1 MRCEDLR
8 ELAPEIAL
16 GIADGEQRETAM
28 RHLADC
34 DDCRHLVEEMS
45 EVNDE
50 LLRRAPI
57 AEPPVGFETRV
68 MERLGLS
75 PKPRRRR
82 RAAFVMRRLA
92 IPAAAAALTAGALVG
107 YYHDDHVTASQYK
120 DTLAAAGGSDF
131 IAKPIL
137 DPAGKRA
144 GTAFGYE
151 GKPSWVMIT
160 VDPAYRDQ
168 VKSCELVTKDGRHI
182 PLDSAAWHA
191 GSWGGSIPVDVYDI
205 QSIRMLGDR
214 PGQVLATPASETS

>member
-28 RHLADC
+28 RHLAGC
-34 DDCRHLVEEMS
+34 DDCRHLLEEMS

-50 LLRRAPI
+50 LLTVAPV
-57 AEPPVGFETRV
+57 AEPPIGFESRV
-68 MERLGLS
+68 IERLGLS
-75 PKPRRRR
+75 RKPRRRR
-82 RAAFVMRRLA
+82 AVFVMRRLA

-137 DPAGKRA
+137 DPAGQRA

-151 GKPSWVMIT
+151 GKPSWVMIN

-168 VKSCELVTKDGRHI
+168 VRSCELLTKDGRHLT
-182 PLDSAAWHA
+182 LDWSGWHD
-191 GSWGGSIPVDVYDI
+191 GSWGGSIPVDIYDI
-205 QSIRMLGDR
+205 QSIRMLGEK
-214 PGQVLATPASETS
+214 PGQVLATPAAESS